1 MTQKADTA
9 RLDIIMPVYN
19 TADYLDQCLQSIA
32 DQTLTDW
39 HLIIVDDGSTDG
51 SPQICDRWAEK
62 DSRITVVH
70 KENTGQADSR
80 NIALDMCRA
89 PYVGFADS
97 DDWLEPD
104 MFEFLVG
111 NVEKYDADIA
121 VCGHYL
127 EYVGRSVCKNT
138 DEGVELIDNDTAQR
152 LLIDN
157 RIPSYIWQMV
167 FRRECLEG
175 RIAKLK
181 SHEDYAVLPHWY
193 SRARRVALSKR
204 PLYHYRMRRGS
215 IVNTHNPAYEYT
227 FIEAE
232 EHRLEFYRNT
242 PYERLLEERMAAR
255 CVRVAKHIARLDTSP
270 TLISISLRVVREKL
284 EALVPKDRRRLR
296 GKERMLGWMLMHSIR
311 LFMVYLMMEKRL
323 LGKKGKARGKVY
335 FK

>member
-1 MTQKADTA
+1 MTQKADTV

-39 HLIIVDDGSTDG
+39 RLIIVDDGSTDG

-70 KENTGQADSR
+70 KDNTGQADSR

-111 NVEKYDADIA
+111 NIEKYDADIA

-181 SHEDYAVLPHWY
+181 SHEDYAVLPH
-193 SRARRVALSKR
+193 
-204 PLYHYRMRRGS
+204 
-215 IVNTHNPAYEYT
+215 
-227 FIEAE
+227 
-232 EHRLEFYRNT
+232 
-242 PYERLLEERMAAR
+242 
-255 CVRVAKHIARLDTSP
+255 
-270 TLISISLRVVREKL
+270 
-284 EALVPKDRRRLR
+284 
-296 GKERMLGWMLMHSIR
+296 
-311 LFMVYLMMEKRL
+311 
-323 LGKKGKARGKVY
+323 
-335 FK
+335 